1 MKLNSKNVLY
11 FNIFINNEVLYI
23 IAPLYKTVIIDHM
36 KVIVNDENI
45 ICKKIVKNKYEA
57 TQILYAAIKKA
68 KMYNIKIRY
77 KSKVKLFTLTEN
89 IEKKNKLVL
98 TTLFKDDYNLINNFY
113 DYYVKQ
119 GVEYFY
125 LYYNG
130 KLNDKI
136 REVCDK
142 PNIKLIEW
150 DFEYWNTDSKFSKHH
165 AQIGQMHDA
174 IYRYGK
180 NYSDYMIFCD
190 LDEYMYVKDK
200 TLLQLIETNTNIES
214 FGFCNKWSETIDKKI
229 PEKFPNE
236 FYTYPR
242 IRFGSRSK
250 CIHKIKNLEY
260 ISIHYGFQKKTLN
273 NFDLFHF
280 YNWTQ
285 KNRKI
290 NSGKKK
296 LLKI

>member
-1 MKLNSKNVLY
+1 MKLNNKDVLY
-11 FNIFINNEVLYI
+11 FSIFINNEVLYI
-23 IAPLYKTVIIDHM
+23 ITPVYKTVNIDNM
-36 KVIVNDENI
+36 KVYVNNKHIVCNKI
-45 ICKKIVKNKYEA
+45 LKKRYEA
-57 TQILYAAIKKA
+57 TQILYASIEKA
-68 KMYNIKIRY
+68 DTYNIKISY
-77 KSKVKLFTLTEN
+77 CAKAEIFTLKEN

-142 PNIKLIEW
+142 PNVKLIEW
-150 DFEYWNTDSKFSKHH
+150 DFQYWNTNSKFSKHH
-165 AQIGQMHDA
+165 AQLGQMHDA
-174 IYRYGK
+174 IYRFGK

-190 LDEYMYVKDK
+190 LDEYMYIKNK
-200 TLLQLIETNTNIES
+200 TLLELIENNTNIES
-214 FGFCNKWSETIDKKI
+214 FGFCNKWSETIDRKI

-236 FYTYPR
+236 FYVYPKVK
-242 IRFGSRSK
+242 FGVRSK
-250 CIHKIKNLEY
+250 CIHKIKNIEY
-260 ISIHYGFQKKTLN
+260 IGIHYGFQKNQLN
-273 NFDLFHF
+273 DFDLFHF

-290 NSGKKK
+290 NSGIKK

>member
-1 MKLNSKNVLY
+1 MKLTNKSVLY
-11 FNIFINNEVLYI
+11 FNIFINNKVLYI
-23 IAPLYKTVIIDHM
+23 ITPLYKNVNINDM
-36 KVIVNDENI
+36 KVSVNNEDIVYN
-45 ICKKIVKNKYEA
+45 KILKNKYEA
-57 TQILYAAIKKA
+57 TQILYSNIKKA
-68 KMYNIKIRY
+68 EIYNIKIMY
-77 KSKVKLFTLTEN
+77 KTKIKKISLTEN

-98 TTLFKDDYNLINNFY
+98 TTLFKNDYNLINNFY

-136 REVCDK
+136 REICDK

-165 AQIGQMHDA
+165 AQLGQMHDA
-174 IYRYGK
+174 IYRFGK

-200 TLLQLIETNTNIES
+200 TLLELVESNADIES
-214 FGFCNKWSETIDKKI
+214 FGFCNIWSETIDKKI
-229 PEKFPNE
+229 PEKFPNK
-236 FYTYPR
+236 FYIYSKMN
-242 IRFGSRSK
+242 FGGRSK
-250 CIHKIKNLEY
+250 CIHKIKNVEY
-260 ISIHYGFQKKTLN
+260 IGIHFGFQKKQLN

-290 NSGKKK
+290 NSGTKK
-296 LLKI
+296 LFKI

>member
-1 MKLNSKNVLY
+1 MKLNNKDVLY

-23 IAPLYKTVIIDHM
+23 ITPVYKTVNIDNM
-36 KVIVNDENI
+36 KVYVNNKNI
-45 ICKKIVKNKYEA
+45 ICKKMLKKRYEA
-57 TQILYAAIKKA
+57 TQILYAGIETADI
-68 KMYNIKIRY
+68 YNIKISY
-77 KSKVKLFTLTEN
+77 CAKTEIFTLKEN

-136 REVCDK
+136 REVCNK
-142 PNIKLIEW
+142 PNVKLIEW
-150 DFEYWNTDSKFSKHH
+150 DFQYWNTNSKFSKHH
-165 AQIGQMHDA
+165 AQLGQMHDA
-174 IYRYGK
+174 IYRFGK

-190 LDEYMYVKDK
+190 LDEYMYVQNK
-200 TLLQLIETNTNIES
+200 TLLQLIENNTNIES
-214 FGFCNKWSETIDKKI
+214 FGFCNKWSETIDRKI
-229 PEKFPNE
+229 PEKFPNQ
-236 FYTYPR
+236 FYVYPK
-242 IRFGSRSK
+242 IKFGTRSK
-250 CIHKIKNLEY
+250 CIHKIKNVEY
-260 ISIHYGFQKKTLN
+260 IGIHYGFQKNQLN
-273 NFDLFHF
+273 DFDLFHF

-290 NSGKKK
+290 NSGTKK